1 MNKQIDSI
9 TTRLTERLFRR
20 EINRQVSLAVAAI
33 DDTRDRSLRPIFTT
47 LPLSSTRDRFDG
59 EREDLLRQSLDAWRT
74 NPLARR
80 IVGLTSQYVVGGGI
94 GIDCRHEATT
104 SFLREFREHPLNR
117 LDSRVFEWCDELTRS
132 GELFLLVTT
141 DLSGMSF
148 VRGIPALDVA
158 EITCA
163 ENDIEQE
170 LSFTLKDG
178 RVYPGREGAMN
189 GDGTEPFMLHYAI
202 NRPVGAQHGE
212 SDLAPL
218 LKWLARYSGWL
229 EDRARLNRFR
239 TTFLYAVT
247 LKGSTAAER
256 IKRQAELNLNPPS
269 PGSLLVKDDAETWET
284 LSPKLESSDANED
297 GLAIKKMIAAGA
309 GIPLHFLAEP
319 ESATRTTAES
329 AGGPT
334 FRHFEQRQ
342 EFVLWMLRDLLEVV
356 TARAAR
362 SGRPVDP
369 NAEIQLRGTDIS
381 ARDNSE
387 LAGAAAEIVNAFA
400 GLHARGLIDD
410 AELLRMAYRFAG
422 EVVDIP
428 EILRR
433 AVDNPP
439 KTVDNPVDKSPESK
453 G

>member
-1 MNKQIDSI
+1 MNTPSNNLV
-9 TTRLTERLFRR
+9 TRLTGRLFRR
-20 EINRQVSLAVAAI
+20 EISRQVSLAVAAY
-33 DDTRDRSLRPIFTT
+33 DDTRDRNLRPIFTA
-47 LPLSSTRDRFDG
+47 LPLNSTRDRSDG

-94 GIDCRHEATT
+94 GVDCRHEATAD
-104 SFLREFREHPLNR
+104 FLREFREHPLNR

-132 GELFLLVTT
+132 GELFLLVTS

-158 EITCA
+158 EITCT

-178 RVYPGREGAMN
+178 RVYPGREGALN
-189 GDGTEPFMLHYAI
+189 GNGTAPFILHYAI

-247 LKGSTAAER
+247 LKGSTAVER

-342 EFVLWMLRDLLEVV
+342 EFMLWMLRDLLQMV

-362 SGRPVDP
+362 GGRPVDP
-369 NAEIQLRGTDIS
+369 NAGIQLRGTDIS

-400 GLHARGLIDD
+400 GLHSRGLIDD

-428 EILRR
+428 ELLSR

-439 KTVDNPVDKSPESK
+439 KTVDNPVDKSPESR